1 MKYIRKFTG
10 LIIFLVITLMAIVFF
25 RDPEREDMD
34 MLPDRIEYYLD
45 EDWVM
50 TSPGSEEQIKV
61 DLPYSGI
68 IQASDTIIFQNTL
81 PEENFNMAVRF
92 SAENAYVRILLDGE
106 ILYQQELEDVRA
118 DSEYYCNI
126 PNGVQ
131 DEIGRAHV

>member
-50 TSPGSEEQIKV
+50 TSPGK
-61 DLPYSGI
+61 
-68 IQASDTIIFQNTL
+68 
-81 PEENFNMAVRF
+81 
-92 SAENAYVRILLDGE
+92 
-106 ILYQQELEDVRA
+106 
-118 DSEYYCNI
+118 
-126 PNGVQ
+126 
-131 DEIGRAHV
+131 IGRAHV